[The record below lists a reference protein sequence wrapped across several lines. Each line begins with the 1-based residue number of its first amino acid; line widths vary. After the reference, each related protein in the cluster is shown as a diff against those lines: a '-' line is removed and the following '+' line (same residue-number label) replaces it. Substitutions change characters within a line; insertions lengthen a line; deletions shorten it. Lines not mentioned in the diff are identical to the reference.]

1 VGEEN
6 KKESMQQC
14 PLCGEQFRVLLERIT
29 PEDAI
34 SDGQNFISE
43 HGTCACGYN
52 PQQEKEKK
60 NR

>member
-1 VGEEN
+1 MGDD
-6 KKESMQQC
+6 KQKECVQQC

-52 PQQEKEKK
+52 PRQDEDKK
-60 NR
+60 DR